1 MYMGWFMAL
10 FKLNKKKKKPDF
22 FELLYL
28 QASKTYEGIKVLDSF
43 FQGKIKNASEIIC
56 ELEHDTDEYR
66 RFIIDDLNQTFI
78 TPLDRKDIYAI
89 SRAID
94 DIMDMAKAIVEEVEV
109 FEVEPNQYMK
119 IIASTLSHAMSKLAD
134 SFKHLKERPNLSR
147 EAAVRSNL
155 LLNNL
160 GHLYIEAIKDLA
172 ESGGEISYLFKIR
185 EVFHRLFEL
194 VKQINY
200 TNNRLLDTIVKT
212 W

>member
-1 MYMGWFMAL
+1 MF
-10 FKLNKKKKKPDF
+10 FFNLNKKKKKPDF

-28 QASKTYEGIKVLDSF
+28 QASKTHEGCKVLDKF
-43 FQGKIKNASEIIC
+43 FQGKLENATDIIC
-56 ELEHDTDEYR
+56 ELEHETDEYR
-66 RFIIDDLNQTFI
+66 RFIIDDLNKTFI

-94 DIMDMAKAIVEEVEV
+94 DIMDMTKAIIEEVEV
-109 FEVEPNQYMK
+109 FEVEPNEYMK
-119 IIASTLSHAMSKLAD
+119 IITSTLSHAMAKLSD

-172 ESGGEISYLFKIR
+172 ESGREISYLFKIR

-194 VKQINY
+194 VKQIRY
-200 TNNRLLDTIVKT
+200 TNNILLDIIIKS

>member
-1 MYMGWFMAL
+1 MAI
-10 FKLNKKKKKPDF
+10 FKVGRKKKPDF
-22 FELLYL
+22 FDLLFL
-28 QASKTYEGIKVLDSF
+28 QSSKTNEGIKVLDHF
-43 FQGKIKNASEIIC
+43 FQGKLKDPSEIIC
-56 ELEHDTDEYR
+56 KLEHESDEYR

-94 DIMDMAKAIVEEVEV
+94 DIMDMAKAIIEEVEV
-109 FEVEPNQYMK
+109 FEVEPNEYMR
-119 IIASTLSHAMSKLAD
+119 IISSTLSHAMSKLND

-160 GHLYIEAIKDLA
+160 GHLYIEAIKDLS
-172 ESGGEISYLFKIR
+172 ESGKDISYLFKIR

-194 VKQINY
+194 VKQIKY
-200 TNNRLLDTIVKT
+200 TNNILLDIIIKT